1 MRKTYILPFLRN
13 VAILIAVSLSSS
25 CHHAENNET
34 ADILEDVES
43 YINERPDSALTVIQ
57 SIGADDLSSRELKAR
72 HALLISQAFDK
83 NYIDLQSDSIIAPA
97 VKFFEKSGDHEALFK
112 AYYYHARVL
121 SNAGRYTEAM
131 QIYLKAE
138 EMSGKV
144 KDLFAVGLW
153 KSPVCVTP
161 EAQVP
166 LTLESKFRMTPIK
179 S

>member
-1 MRKTYILPFLRN
+1 MRKTHILPFLRS
-13 VAILIAVSLSSS
+13 VAVIIAVSLSSS

-43 YINERPDSALTVIQ
+43 YMNERPDSALAVIQ
-57 SIGADDLSSRELKAR
+57 SIGAEDLSSRELKAR
-72 HALLISQAFDK
+72 HALLLSQALDK
-83 NYIDLQSDSIIAPA
+83 NFIDLQSDSIIAPA
-97 VKFFEKSGDHEALFK
+97 VKFFEKSGDREVLFK

-144 KDLFAVGLW
+144 KDLFAVGLLH
-153 KSPVCVTP
+153 S
-161 EAQVP
+161 QIGG
-166 LTLESKFRMTPIK
+166 LNSKYFNYPKAIVYYQ
-179 S
+179 